1 MWLPHSSRTSFPVF
15 STPMKTSSERDVHYV
30 CIDPFN
36 ALRKQAKF
44 KVIRSPTHPQLVE
57 PSFLQGE
64 SGSREDQCGHR
75 GKSYCV
81 LERSKLDRA
90 EQRCEARYETN
101 SQAHSVLFRPVP
113 CKKRKQ
119 KGKKRNQVDQLCEIR
134 KLAFGP
140 RCSTEQAMCAVVA
153 SLYILAV
160 YGQLVLYE

>member
-1 MWLPHSSRTSFPVF
+1 MYRSFQRLEKASKVQGDSFPRH
-15 STPMKTSSERDVHYV
+15 TPSSSNPLSCKAKAALAKTSAAIVGRAIAY
-30 CIDPFN
+30 
-36 ALRKQAKF
+36 
-44 KVIRSPTHPQLVE
+44 
-57 PSFLQGE
+57 LQ
-64 SGSREDQCGHR
+64 
-75 GKSYCV
+75 
-81 LERSKLDRA
+81 RSKLDRA

-119 KGKKRNQVDQLCEIR
+119 KGKKRNQVDQLCEIH